1 VIKKIITTAL
11 LTGSL
16 MSIFGSTA
24 LFAEENQNETIEQKA
39 KVIMHDAKVKADKLV
54 EDAKAKAQ
62 VLMEKAKEDA
72 AALKKESAQSM
83 KETTEETKALANEAM
98 EKAKAKGD
106 ELLEKTKAM
115 PQVVKQGI
123 EDKYVYTKEAVNKS
137 YQDGKDTINDTRIHA
152 AIKYAFLMSE
162 DVHSMKIDVDVKDG
176 VVELFGKVKSSEEAE
191 KAMQIA
197 LSTKGVSAVEAFFL
211 IKE

>member
-1 VIKKIITTAL
+1 MKKIITAAL

-16 MSIFGSTA
+16 MSIFGATA
-24 LFAEENQNETIEQKA
+24 LFAEENQSETIEQKA
-39 KVIMHDAKVKADKLV
+39 KVIVHDAKVKADKLV

-62 VLMEKAKEDA
+62 AMIEKAKEDA
-72 AALKKESAQSM
+72 AALKKESAESM

-106 ELLEKTKAM
+106 ELVEKTKAL

-137 YQDGKDTINDTRIHA
+137 YQEGKDAINDTRTHA
-152 AIKYAFLMSE
+152 VIKYAFLMSE

-191 KAMQIA
+191 EAMQIA
-197 LSTKGVSAVEAFFL
+197 LSTKGVRGVKALFF
-211 IKE
+211 IEE

>member
-1 VIKKIITTAL
+1 MKKIITAAL

-16 MSIFGSTA
+16 MSIFGATA
-24 LFAEENQNETIEQKA
+24 LFAEENQSETIEQKA
-39 KVIMHDAKVKADKLV
+39 KVIVHDAKVKADKLV
-54 EDAKAKAQ
+54 EDAKVKAQ
-62 VLMEKAKEDA
+62 AMIEKAKEDA
-72 AALKKESAQSM
+72 AELKKESAESM

-98 EKAKAKGD
+98 ETAKAKGH
-106 ELLEKTKAM
+106 ELVEKTKAM

-123 EDKYVYTKEAVNKS
+123 EDKYVYTKEVVNKS
-137 YQDGKDTINDTRIHA
+137 YQKSKDVVNDTRIHA

-162 DVHSMKIDVDVKDG
+162 DVHSLKIDVDVKDG
-176 VVELFGKVKSSEEAE
+176 VVELFGKVKSAKEAE

-197 LSTKGVSAVEAFFL
+197 LSTKGVSSVEAFFL

>member
-1 VIKKIITTAL
+1 MKKIITTAL
-11 LTGSL
+11 LTGGL
-16 MSIFGSTA
+16 MSIFGATA
-24 LFAEENQNETIEQKA
+24 LYADQTETIDQKA

-72 AALKKESAQSM
+72 AELKKESAESM

-106 ELLEKTKAM
+106 ELVEKTRAL

-137 YQDGKDTINDTRIHA
+137 YQKSKDVVNDTRIHA
-152 AIKYAFLMSE
+152 AIKYAFLMCK
-162 DVHSMKIDVDVKDG
+162 DIHSLKIDVDVRDG
-176 VVELFGKVKSSEEAE
+176 VVELFGKVKSHEEAD

-197 LSTKGVSAVEAFFL
+197 LSTKGVWAVKALFF
-211 IKE
+211 IEE